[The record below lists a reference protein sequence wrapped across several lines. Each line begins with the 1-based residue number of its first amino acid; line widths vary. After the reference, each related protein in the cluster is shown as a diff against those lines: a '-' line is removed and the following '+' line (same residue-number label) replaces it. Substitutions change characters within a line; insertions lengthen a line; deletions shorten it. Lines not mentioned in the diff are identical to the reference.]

1 MRRARWARKQKKGF
15 SMPSPHVE
23 KVIHHLFQPKED
35 QSPPQVW
42 ALLDAARTDTIYPK
56 VFQATGPVACLF
68 RGERAQKL
76 AWVAPYLVKL
86 RQGDPFAEWLLENG
100 WGKSW
105 GIFLESSFPI
115 RKLRDHLRALL
126 AVKDEE
132 GKSFLFRYYDPRV
145 FRVYLPTCNQSE
157 LEIIFRHVSRFWL
170 EAEEDNAIVD
180 YSLTSG
186 ELSEFVTRME
196 T

>member
-1 MRRARWARKQKKGF
+1 
-15 SMPSPHVE
+15 MPSPNVE
-23 KVIHHLFQPKED
+23 KVIHHLFQLKED

-42 ALLDAARTDTIYPK
+42 AVLDAARTDVIYPK
-56 VFQATGPVACLF
+56 LFKASIPKACLF
-68 RGERAQKL
+68 RGDRAHTL
-76 AWVAPYLVKL
+76 AWVAPYLVEV
-86 RQGDPFAEWLLENG
+86 RQGEPFAEWLLENG

-126 AVKDEE
+126 TAKDED

-145 FRVYLPTCNQSE
+145 FRIYLPTCNQSE
-157 LEIIFRHVSRFWL
+157 LEIIFRHASRFCL

-180 YSLTSG
+180 YSLKSG
-186 ELSEFVTRME
+186 KLSEFVTQM
-196 T
+196 